1 VAVSLGMIVFSAP
14 PDWLQFTIALGL
26 ALPFVA
32 GLWGV
37 RTLFLG
43 FTDLADALPARRKAE
58 RARFLRRLTVAWA
71 ACYTAVTPVMIIWLW
86 TRLSG
91 G

>member
-1 VAVSLGMIVFSAP
+1 MSPIMLGMIVFSAEAE
-14 PDWLQFTIALGL
+14 LMRLTITLGL

-37 RTLFLG
+37 KTLFLG
-43 FTDLADALPARRKAE
+43 FADLADTLPPCRKAE
-58 RARFLRRLTVAWA
+58 RALFLRRLTVAWA

-91 G
+91 